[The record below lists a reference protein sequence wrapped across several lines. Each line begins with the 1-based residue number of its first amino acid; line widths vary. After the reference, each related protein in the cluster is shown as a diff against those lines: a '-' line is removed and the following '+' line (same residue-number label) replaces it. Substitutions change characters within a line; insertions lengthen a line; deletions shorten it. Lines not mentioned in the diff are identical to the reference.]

1 MIIRKIFF
9 LNIIL
14 LAVVLLS
21 SGCSGISIKES
32 KILPSHKTYKLA
44 YSNQKYRSQKLD
56 FSTAH
61 DLLTITSY
69 KEVSVLDLNN
79 NSEPKTITSPD
90 SRITNSQFIDNGNK
104 YLLATVNLLQIWN
117 TENWKLSK
125 QLNAAKVSRM
135 SGVSSDSKYLYF
147 DSTVWQTSNYE
158 KLTEELD
165 DDISPNSLDFSKSNQ
180 YLATAGHYYGIAVYD
195 LKSSHY
201 LDKMPHYEGGVK
213 IQFLD
218 DDNFLASYGAKLDIY
233 KGGYLAKQL
242 GLFNVK
248 SQKRIQ
254 NYSPFSR
261 ITCWVNDPDRGV
273 LVSLFSGDIVFL
285 DPQFNVTHKWHVDS
299 PVNVCTRAENQEIWL
314 GTEKSGVYKLTP
326 DLMRL
331 SLEYETPNSIEDLKI
346 SPDNK
351 YLGLVESI
359 PGATVVKVL
368 Y

>member
-1 MIIRKIFF
+1 MFNQKYFYVK
-9 LNIIL
+9 LIL
-14 LAVVLLS
+14 IASVLLS
-21 SGCSGISIKES
+21 SGCSGIFVTES
-32 KILPSHKTYKLA
+32 NTFSSHKTYKLA
-44 YSNQKYRSQKLD
+44 YSNQKYRSQKLH
-56 FSTAH
+56 FSRAH

-69 KEVSVLDLNN
+69 DEVSILDLNN
-79 NSEPKTITSPD
+79 KSALKTITSPD
-90 SRITNSQFIDNGNK
+90 SKITNSQFFDNGKK
-104 YLLATVNLLQIWN
+104 YLMATMQSLQIWN

-125 QLNAAKVSRM
+125 QLIASRPSGM
-135 SGVSSDSKYLYF
+135 SGVSSDYKYLYF
-147 DSTVWQTSNYE
+147 DRTVWQTSNYE
-158 KLTEELD
+158 KLTKNIAED
-165 DDISPNSLDFSKSNQ
+165 HSPNDLGFSKSNQ
-180 YLATAGHYYGIAVYD
+180 YLATAGHYYGIAVYN
-195 LKSSHY
+195 LKSRQY

-213 IQFLD
+213 VQFLD